1 MKKYLLIL
9 FVALLGLSSCLKDKD
24 ITGVDPYVQFGK
36 DTTLIKEFIATN
48 NIPAVKHT
56 SGIYYQI
63 IEPGAGTVTPTDNSI
78 ITVAYKGRLL
88 NGTVFDQSDSLRY
101 TLGNL
106 ITGWRIGLPKIKEG
120 GKIRLLIP
128 SGYAYGSTAVGSIP
142 ANSVLDFDITLKK
155 VEQ

>member
-63 IEPGAGTVTPTDNSI
+63 IEPGAGTVTYNTG
-78 ITVAYKGRLL
+78 TYVTTKYVGKLL
-88 NGTVFDQSDSLRY
+88 NGNVFDQRDSIRFQ
-101 TLGNL
+101 LGGVIAGWQIGIPL
-106 ITGWRIGLPKIKEG
+106 IQQG
-120 GKIRLLIP
+120 GRIRLLIP